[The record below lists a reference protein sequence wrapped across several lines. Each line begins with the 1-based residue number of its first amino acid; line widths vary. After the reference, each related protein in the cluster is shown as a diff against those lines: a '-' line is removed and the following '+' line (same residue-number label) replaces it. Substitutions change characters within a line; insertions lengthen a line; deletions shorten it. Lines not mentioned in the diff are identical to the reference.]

1 VEQERQITL
10 SNYAQQMGVS
20 YKTAWRW
27 WKQGRLI
34 GKQLENGSIWI
45 DESMVLPEEET
56 EQTGLQQQLEIAA
69 QEREELRNLLHEVL
83 FELRKLKGN
92 SEPNPWPS
100 EVGMD
105 YSHLVSLLE
114 AGSWQEANEYTW
126 LLLLALAGYEEG
138 DDLALE
144 EIEALP
150 KMDMETLDRLWY
162 EYSEGRF
169 GFGVQEWIWEECD
182 RHYEVFCDRIGW
194 RIQSKWLSMDQL
206 SFSLSAPVGHLPAII
221 WRNRAC
227 YGLGYHSPDEVLET
241 LFSFSIPL
249 PKSGRVV

>member
-1 VEQERQITL
+1 MTEQRRITL

-27 WKQGRLI
+27 WKQGRLM
-34 GKQLENGSIWI
+34 GEQLQNGSIWI
-45 DESMVLPEEET
+45 DESMCPEQDT
-56 EQTGLQQQLEIAA
+56 DGLKEQLKIAA
-69 QEREELRNLLHEVL
+69 QEREELRNLLYEVL
-83 FELRKLKGN
+83 AQLQELQGTP
-92 SEPNPWPS
+92 EPNPWPS

-105 YSHLVSLLE
+105 YSHLVALLG
-114 AGSWQEANEYTW
+114 AGSSQEANEYTW

-138 DDLALE
+138 DTLGLE
-144 EIEALP
+144 EMEALP
-150 KMDMETLDRLWY
+150 RTDMETIDWLWY

-194 RIQSKWLSMDQL
+194 RIQSKWLSTNQL
-206 SFSLSAPVGHLPAII
+206 RFSLSAPVGHLPAII

-227 YGLGYHSPDEVLET
+227 YGLGYHSPEEVLET
-241 LFSFSIPL
+241 LFSFSIPS
-249 PKSGRVV
+249 PQSGRVV

>member
-1 VEQERQITL
+1 MEEQGRITL
-10 SNYAQQMGVS
+10 SNYAQQVGVS

-27 WKQGRLI
+27 WKQGRLM
-34 GKQLENGSIWI
+34 GEQLENGSIWI
-45 DESMVLPEEET
+45 DESMLLPERDWLKE
-56 EQTGLQQQLEIAA
+56 QLEIAS
-69 QEREELRNLLHEVL
+69 QEREELRNLLYEVL
-83 FELRKLKGN
+83 LELRQLKGA
-92 SEPNPWPS
+92 EAPNPWPS

-105 YSHLVSLLE
+105 YRHLVDLLA

-126 LLLLALAGYEEG
+126 LLVLALAGYEEG

-150 KMDMETLDRLWY
+150 KTDIETLDRLWY

-169 GFGVQEWIWEECD
+169 GFGVQEWIWQECD
-182 RHYEVFCDRIGW
+182 RHYDRFCDRVGW
-194 RIQSKWLSMDQL
+194 RIQSKWLSTDQL
-206 SFSLSAPVGHLPAII
+206 RFSLSAPVGHLPAII

-241 LFSFSIPL
+241 LFL
-249 PKSGRVV
+249 VRQ

>member
-1 VEQERQITL
+1 MTQQRRITL

-27 WKQGRLI
+27 WKQGRLM
-34 GKQLENGSIWI
+34 GEQLENGAIWI
-45 DESMVLPEEET
+45 EESMLWTEEER
-56 EQTGLQQQLEIAA
+56 EQDWLKKQLKIAA
-69 QEREELRNLLHEVL
+69 QEREELRNLLYEVL
-83 FELRKLKGN
+83 AQLQQLQGTP
-92 SEPNPWPS
+92 EPNPWPS

-105 YSHLVSLLE
+105 YSHLVDLLA

-126 LLLLALAGYEEG
+126 LLMLALAGCEEG
-138 DDLALE
+138 NELGLE
-144 EIEALP
+144 EMEGLP
-150 KMDMETLDRLWY
+150 RTDMETLDRLWY

-194 RIQSKWLSMDQL
+194 RSQSKWLSTDQL
-206 SFSLSAPVGHLPAII
+206 IFSLSAPVGHLPAII

-227 YGLGYHSPDEVLET
+227 YGLGYHSPEEVLEA
-241 LFSFSIPL
+241 LFSIV
-249 PKSGRVV
+249 PKAI